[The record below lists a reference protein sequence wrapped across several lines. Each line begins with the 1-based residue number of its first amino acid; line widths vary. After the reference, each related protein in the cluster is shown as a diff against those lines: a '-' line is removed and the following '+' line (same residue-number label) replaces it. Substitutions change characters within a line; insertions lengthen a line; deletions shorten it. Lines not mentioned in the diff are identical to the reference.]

1 MHRRNVNVK
10 LITALLIVSAF
21 SGCSTVRSVTDTFT
35 GSSVN
40 FENLPEQELRALA
53 RQIEAEIAAGNREP
67 DIRNG
72 ERIRVDDPRVVQAMR
87 SRAARFELID
97 EFRSMGFSWER
108 RNGRLWILKSRA
120 YSEATTSQDRNRYA
134 FLVYSENDDRWR
146 LYESLI
152 DSNNLPSNSL
162 GAIQEIFFEA
172 RLEFMTQGQLYENSQ
187 GEPVE
192 LLSSLAS
199 E

>member
-1 MHRRNVNVK
+1 
-10 LITALLIVSAF
+10 
-21 SGCSTVRSVTDTFT
+21 
-35 GSSVN
+35 
-40 FENLPEQELRALA
+40 
-53 RQIEAEIAAGNREP
+53 
-67 DIRNG
+67 
-72 ERIRVDDPRVVQAMR
+72 VQAMR

>member
-1 MHRRNVNVK
+1 
-10 LITALLIVSAF
+10 
-21 SGCSTVRSVTDTFT
+21 
-35 GSSVN
+35 
-40 FENLPEQELRALA
+40 
-53 RQIEAEIAAGNREP
+53 NREP
-67 DIRNG
+67 QIPNG
-72 ERIRVDDPRVVQAMR
+72 EQIRVDDPRVVQAIR
-87 SRAARFELID
+87 SRAARFELVD

-108 RNGRLWILKSRA
+108 RNGRLWILKSRD
-120 YSEATTSQDRNRYA
+120 YSDSTTSQDRNRYA

-152 DSNNLPSNSL
+152 ESNNLPSNSL

-172 RLEFMTQGQLYENSQ
+172 RLEFMNQGQLYENSQ

-192 LLSSLAS
+192 LLSSLSS